1 MTRPGTAF
9 PAIRLALL
17 LAALTTPLASQAPG
31 VPASPTVYRLRSEVL
46 GEVRTILVQR
56 PPAAATQPAPMMV
69 LYLLDGD
76 AHFDHVRGIVNFL
89 AGNGRLPP
97 TLLVAIPNT
106 DRTRDLTPAF
116 ERDTAAN
123 RNRFGSTGG
132 AARFGD
138 FLEREL
144 VPFIDSAYPTL
155 PFRVLVG
162 HSLGGLFNIEMLTKR
177 PRLFQAHI
185 AIDPSLWWDKEAAVD
200 GLARTVRSGAVSR
213 PSFLYLVSA
222 NSGADMRNSAQ
233 RTVDSLERI
242 ATPSLRL
249 WYRYLPDEDHGSVV
263 HRAVYDGLETI
274 FREYRLP
281 SDSLA
286 QTMDVAA
293 VDAWFVRL
301 SQYYGVRI
309 ATPEFALNRLG
320 MTVLRAHPDVG
331 LAMLQ
336 ANIRRFPNSAN
347 TYDTMG
353 DAFQALGRLPEAK
366 AEYQKAVTLANRTGA
381 IIGPT
386 SQAKLADVE
395 RRLAATGA
403 PAKQP

>member
-1 MTRPGTAF
+1 MTRSGTVFRAT
-9 PAIRLALL
+9 RLVLL
-17 LAALTTPLASQAPG
+17 LVGSTAPLASQTIGMPG
-31 VPASPTVYRLRSEVL
+31 SPTVYRLRSETL

-56 PPAAATQPAPMMV
+56 PPADVSLPAATPV
-69 LYLLDGD
+69 LYLLDGES
-76 AHFDHVRGIVNFL
+76 HFDHVRGIVNFL
-89 AGNGRLPP
+89 TSNGRLPP
-97 TLLVAIPNT
+97 TLIVAITNSN
-106 DRTRDLTPAF
+106 RTRDLTPRAATGTRATDSSSGGS
-116 ERDTAAN
+116 ERFAK
-123 RNRFGSTGG
+123 
-132 AARFGD
+132 
-138 FLEREL
+138 FLEGEL
-144 VPFIDSAYPTL
+144 IPFIDSVYATL
-155 PFRVLVG
+155 SFRILVG
-162 HSLGGLFNIEMLTKR
+162 HSLGGLFNVEMLSQH

-185 AIDPSLWWDKEAAVD
+185 AIDPSLWWDKESAVD
-200 GLARTVRSGAVSR
+200 RLARAVRGGEVSR

-222 NSGADMRNSAQ
+222 NSGAEMLNAARRA
-233 RTVDSLERI
+233 VDSLERI
-242 ATPSLRL
+242 ATPSLHL

-281 SDSLA
+281 SDSMA
-286 QTMDVAA
+286 RTMDVAA
-293 VDAWFVRL
+293 VDAWFSRL

-320 MTVLRAHPDVG
+320 MTVLRSHPDVG

-336 ANIRRFPNSAN
+336 TNIRRFPNSAN

-366 AEYQKAVTLANRTGA
+366 AEYQKAVALANRTGA

-395 RRLAATGA
+395 RRLAAA